1 LEDENK
7 QKGPREEDVPLP
19 AFDKLAPSIVGTR
32 PHFPTDVPSRQHT
45 PLHLHARLQ
54 QHRSVYSLQYWC
66 MREKDRTDVV
76 PLGRQQPGA
85 SGRELLAS
93 LGPDLS
99 GDDSGLAAWPMS
111 KPLGHR
117 REANHGTT
125 RSTTV

>member
-1 LEDENK
+1 MGSMDL
-7 QKGPREEDVPLP
+7 VC
-19 AFDKLAPSIVGTR
+19 
-32 PHFPTDVPSRQHT
+32 
-45 PLHLHARLQ
+45 LHLHARLQ

-117 REANHGTT
+117 REANHVVLTQ
-125 RSTTV
+125 RSGGCKLERVDSSQE